1 MPDNH
6 PSRLPLTDS
15 ERPVYLSLFQSF
27 KKLIHPLQ
35 LPPIEPASPPVAATD
50 ISGLCGRR
58 KALIAAVVCSLIG
71 PAVYAQP
78 VTLIEAGRVLDV
90 RTGAYANRQ
99 GILVENGRILE
110 IGDIAAVRAHAP
122 KDAAAIDLRTA
133 TLLPGLIDC
142 HAHLL
147 IAVEPRFLGDALTIA
162 VAQMSASQRALLGA
176 RNAREDLEAGVTTVR
191 MVGHSGINGDSA
203 LRDAINAGWIPGPRI
218 QAATR
223 KLAPP
228 GGQALP
234 LHSAVES
241 EITDQEFRI
250 VAGADDARRAV
261 REALHEGADLI
272 KVVVGDQPP
281 RLGVDEVKAIVDE
294 AHRSKIKVA
303 VHAATAESIAISI
316 EAGVDSIEH
325 ADEASDDQLA
335 AMRDKGIFLGATEWT
350 REALMGA
357 YKALNMT
364 PELQAA
370 FDAYYKNYSANSTR
384 RLRSAMKLGVKIAAG
399 SDMWFN
405 YPGKTRGEATVMA
418 LATGLHEEGMPAA
431 DQIRAM
437 TLSAAEL
444 MGWQDR
450 VGSVEPKRFAD
461 LIAVAGDPL
470 RDIGELQRVKF
481 VMKAGRVVRNDFGR

>member
-1 MPDNH
+1 MPL
-6 PSRLPLTDS
+6 RKGLT
-15 ERPVYLSLFQSF
+15 
-27 KKLIHPLQ
+27 
-35 LPPIEPASPPVAATD
+35 AA
-50 ISGLCGRR
+50 IVC
-58 KALIAAVVCSLIG
+58 ALIGAA
-71 PAVYAQP
+71 AYAQP

-90 RTGAYANRQ
+90 RSGAYANHQ
-99 GILVENGRILE
+99 GIIVENGRIRE
-110 IGDIAAVRAHAP
+110 IGDFAGVRARAP
-122 KDAAAIDLRTA
+122 QDAVAIDLRAA

-147 IAVEPRFLGDALTIA
+147 IATEFRLLGDALTVA
-162 VAQMSASQRALLGA
+162 VAEMSASQRALLGA

-228 GGQALP
+228 GGQSLP
-234 LHSAVES
+234 LHSAVAT

-250 VAGADDARRAV
+250 VAGPDDARRAV

-303 VHAATAESIAISI
+303 VHAVTLESIAISI

-325 ADEASDDQLA
+325 GDEATDDQLT

-350 REALMGA
+350 RDVLWGG
-357 YKALNMT
+357 YSRALNVT
-364 PELQAA
+364 PEFQAA
-370 FDAYYKNYSANSTR
+370 FDAYYKIYSANSTR

-405 YPGKTRGEATVMA
+405 YPGKTRGEATVMV
-418 LATGLHEEGMPAA
+418 LATGLHEEGMPAV
-431 DQIRAM
+431 DEIRAM

-444 MGWQDR
+444 LGWQDR
-450 VGSVEPKRFAD
+450 VGSVEPKKFAD

-470 RDIGELQRVKF
+470 QDIGELQRVKF
-481 VMKAGRVVRNDFGR
+481 VMKGGRVVRNDFGR

>member
-1 MPDNH
+1 MPL
-6 PSRLPLTDS
+6 REGLT
-15 ERPVYLSLFQSF
+15 
-27 KKLIHPLQ
+27 
-35 LPPIEPASPPVAATD
+35 ASMV
-50 ISGLCGRR
+50 C
-58 KALIAAVVCSLIG
+58 ALIGAA
-71 PAVYAQP
+71 AYAQP

-90 RTGAYANRQ
+90 RSGAYANHQ
-99 GILVENGRILE
+99 GIIVENGRIRE
-110 IGDIAAVRAHAP
+110 IGDFAGVRARAP
-122 KDAAAIDLRTA
+122 QDAVAIDLRTA

-147 IAVEPRFLGDALTIA
+147 IATEFRFLGDALTVA

-176 RNAREDLEAGVTTVR
+176 RNAREDLEAGVTTAR

-228 GGQALP
+228 GGQSLP
-234 LHSAVES
+234 LHSAVAS

-325 ADEASDDQLA
+325 GDEATDDQLT

-350 REALMGA
+350 RDVLWGG
-357 YKALNMT
+357 YSKALNVT
-364 PELQAA
+364 PEFQAA
-370 FDAYYKNYSANSTR
+370 FDAYYKNYIANSTR

-405 YPGKTRGEATVMA
+405 YPGKTRGEATVMV

-431 DQIRAM
+431 DEIRAM

-450 VGSVEPKRFAD
+450 VGSVEPKKFAD

-470 RDIGELQRVKF
+470 QDIGELQRVKF
-481 VMKAGRVVRNDFGR
+481 VMKGGRVVRNDFGR

>member
-1 MPDNH
+1 MG
-6 PSRLPLTDS
+6 
-15 ERPVYLSLFQSF
+15 
-27 KKLIHPLQ
+27 
-35 LPPIEPASPPVAATD
+35 AA
-50 ISGLCGRR
+50 
-58 KALIAAVVCSLIG
+58 A
-71 PAVYAQP
+71 YAQP

-90 RTGAYANRQ
+90 RTGAYANSQ
-99 GILVENGRILE
+99 GILVENGRIQE
-110 IGDIAAVRAHAP
+110 IGDFAAVRAHAP

-133 TLLPGLIDC
+133 TVLPGLIDC

-147 IAVEPRFLGDALTIA
+147 IAVDARFLGDALTVA

-176 RNAREDLEAGVTTVR
+176 RNAR
-191 MVGHSGINGDSA
+191 NGDSA

-228 GGQALP
+228 GGQSLP
-234 LHSAVES
+234 LHSAVAS
-241 EITDQEFRI
+241 EITDLEFRI
-250 VAGADDARRAV
+250 IAGAEDARRAV

-272 KVVVGDQPP
+272 KIVVGDQPP

-303 VHAATAESIAISI
+303 VHAVTAESIAISI

-350 REALMGA
+350 HEVLLGA

-364 PELQAA
+364 PEFLAA
-370 FDAYYKNYSANSTR
+370 FDAYYKTYSANSTR

-418 LATGLHEEGMPAA
+418 LATGLHEEGMPPA

-450 VGSVEPKRFAD
+450 VGSVEPKKFAD

-481 VMKAGRVVRNDFGR
+481 VMKGGRVVRNDFGR

>member
-1 MPDNH
+1 MLLH
-6 PSRLPLTDS
+6 RALT
-15 ERPVYLSLFQSF
+15 
-27 KKLIHPLQ
+27 
-35 LPPIEPASPPVAATD
+35 AS
-50 ISGLCGRR
+50 I
-58 KALIAAVVCSLIG
+58 VCSLMG
-71 PAVYAQP
+71 AAAYAQP

-90 RTGAYANRQ
+90 RTGAYANSQ
-99 GILVENGRILE
+99 GILVENGRIQE
-110 IGDIAAVRAHAP
+110 IGDFAAVRAHAP

-176 RNAREDLEAGVTTVR
+176 RNAREDLEVGVTSVR
-191 MVGHSGINGDSA
+191 IVGHSGINGDTA

-228 GGQALP
+228 GGQSLP
-234 LHSAVES
+234 LHSAVAS

-250 VAGADDARRAV
+250 IAGADDARRAV

-325 ADEASDDQLA
+325 ADEASDEQLT
-335 AMRDKGIFLGATEWT
+335 AMRDRGIFLGATEWT
-350 REALMGA
+350 RDALLEPYA
-357 YKALNMT
+357 KALNMT
-364 PELQAA
+364 PALLAG
-370 FDAYYKNYSANSTR
+370 FDAYYKTYSANSTR

-405 YPGKTRGEATVMA
+405 YPDKTRGEATVMV
-418 LATGLHEEGMPAA
+418 LVTGLHEEGMPPA

-437 TLSAAEL
+437 TLSNAEL
-444 MGWQDR
+444 MGWRDR
-450 VGSVEPKRFAD
+450 VGSLEANKFAD
-461 LIAVAGDPL
+461 LIAVSGDPL
-470 RDIGELQRVKF
+470 QDIGELQRVKF
-481 VMKAGRVVRNDFGR
+481 VMKGGRVVRNDFGR